1 VIYLNDLKETMT
13 KVAEVQA
20 SFSGGTWL

>member
-1 VIYLNDLKETMT
+1 MT